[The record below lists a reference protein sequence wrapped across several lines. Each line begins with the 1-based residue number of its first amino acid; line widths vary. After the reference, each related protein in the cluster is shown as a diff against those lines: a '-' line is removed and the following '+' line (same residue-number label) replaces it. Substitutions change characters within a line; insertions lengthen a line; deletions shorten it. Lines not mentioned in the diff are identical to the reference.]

1 VPASEWEPDRDDLV
15 AGVPEVEHPLP
26 AEVVPKD
33 KIAEA
38 HQYLYDAKVN
48 VAIGCAM
55 NDDGTCLLSI
65 QKADPLPEW
74 SG

>member
-1 VPASEWEPDRDDLV
+1 MPTSEWEPDRADLA

-26 AEVVPKD
+26 MDVMPED

-48 VAIGCAM
+48 VAIGCSM
-55 NDDGTCLLSI
+55 SEDGTCLLSI

-74 SG
+74 SA